1 MMQFSKNTFKN
12 AQVVFQVKEELKASL
27 ADNHFEEID
36 LYQFANEL
44 VDALTP
50 KPEVDFHRDPG
61 IRRDYRNY
69 DLDAAFDCHQNEIFH
84 YERSLFDADED
95 DYGMTPSMFL
105 KSIDNLGADY
115 YV

>member
-1 MMQFSKNTFKN
+1 MIQFSKNTFKN

-50 KPEVDFHRDPG
+50 KPEVDIHRDSG

-69 DLDAAFDCHQNEIFH
+69 DLDKAFDCHQNEIFH
-84 YERSLFDADED
+84 CERSLFNVDED
-95 DYGMTPSMFL
+95 DYGMTPSLFL
-105 KSIDNLGADY
+105 KSIDNLGATY

>member
-27 ADNHFEEID
+27 ADNNFDEID

-50 KPEVDFHRDPG
+50 KPEVDIHRDPG

-69 DLDAAFDCHQNEIFH
+69 DLDTAFDCHQNEIFH
-84 YERSLFDADED
+84 FERSLFDADED
-95 DYGMTPSMFL
+95 YYGMTPSMFL

-115 YV
+115 HV

>member
-12 AQVVFQVKEELKASL
+12 AQVVFQVKEELKATL
-27 ADNHFEEID
+27 VDNNFDEID

-44 VDALTP
+44 VDAMTP
-50 KPEVDFHRDPG
+50 RPEVDIHRDPG

-69 DLDAAFDCHQNEIFH
+69 DLDSTFNNHQNEVF
-84 YERSLFDADED
+84 YNEQNLFDPNED
-95 DYGMTPSMFL
+95 DYGMTPAMVMN
-105 KSIDNLGADY
+105 SISNIGGSL